1 MRRFIP
7 VFLLL
12 LALVFVAVTG
22 NAASPPLVLQA
33 NTTSLP
39 LSGHIDI
46 IEDPTGTLTIQ
57 EASSPQQV
65 ARFKPDNRAVP
76 GFGMTSKVYWVRFS
90 IYDQAALGKRWLIE
104 LNFPHMDYVDCYVS
118 NAGGFDHMQA
128 GDMRL
133 MSLRTFWH
141 RNPVFPVVIKGAATN
156 IYLRVDARGQMKLP
170 LTVWSPEAFR
180 AMDQRRN
187 LIDGGYFGAML
198 VMVAY
203 NFFIFLSLRDRN
215 YLYYILDISLL
226 TLYAFFLKGFHLEF
240 VSGEL
245 PLINNYLSIIT
256 VPAIL
261 AGLLFCRNFLAT
273 RQNAPVIDRLI
284 KLITIVVLL
293 FVPLAFIISPE
304 VWRSAISV
312 ATSCASI
319 TALSAGIVCVRKGY
333 HPARYYVGARVF
345 RMLGLFTFVLGMH
358 GILPVSLLTT
368 HGYQIGSLFEV
379 LLLSFALT
387 DRINM
392 MQREREEA
400 RAEAIRSSQLA
411 ALGELAAGVAHEINT
426 PLNTIIN
433 SADLLLEDGDRASL
447 EHDAEVIKK
456 QGRRIAAIVKNL
468 LFFSRL
474 PSKDM
479 IPFGVADML
488 QGALDMMGGRL
499 RKEHVSLNV
508 TLPPVLPHVLVRPQQ
523 IEQVFLNLLTNG
535 LHALAERYGDA
546 ADCKL
551 IEISASVHLIDQ
563 RRFVRITFWDNGVGI
578 PAHLLASVK
587 NAFVTTKQSGT
598 GLGLSICQQII
609 DAHGGVICLESKAGE
624 YTKVQIDLPIAIS
637 V

>member
-1 MRRFIP
+1 MSRFIP
-7 VFLLL
+7 IFLLL
-12 LALVFVAVTG
+12 LALVSVAVPAR
-22 NAASPPLVLQA
+22 AASAPLALQA

-46 IEDPTGTLTIQ
+46 LEDPSGTLTIQ
-57 EASSPQQV
+57 EVSSPRLA

-76 GFGMTSKVYWVRFS
+76 GFGMTNKVYWVRFS
-90 IYDQAALGKRWLIE
+90 ICDEAALGKRWLIE
-104 LNFPHMDYVDCYVS
+104 LDLPHMDYVDCYVL
-118 NAGGFDHMQA
+118 NAGGGDHMQA

-133 MSLRTFWH
+133 MSLRRFWH

-156 IYLRVDARGQMKLP
+156 IYLRIDARGQMKLP
-170 LTVWSPEAFR
+170 LAVWSPDAFR

-226 TLYAFFLKGFHLEF
+226 TLYAFFLKGFFLEF

-256 VPAIL
+256 VPVIL

-273 RQNAPVIDRLI
+273 RQNAPVIDRFI
-284 KLITIVVLL
+284 KLIMIVALL
-293 FVPLAFIISPE
+293 FVPLAFLISPE

-312 ATSCASI
+312 VTSCASI
-319 TALSAGIVCVRKGY
+319 TALFAGIVCVRKGY
-333 HPARYYVGARVF
+333 HPARYYVGARIF
-345 RMLGLFTFVLGMH
+345 RMLGLVTFVLGMH
-358 GILPVSLLTT
+358 SILPVSLVTT

-387 DRINM
+387 DRINV

-400 RAEAIRSSQLA
+400 RAEAIRASQLA
-411 ALGELAAGVAHEINT
+411 TLGELAAGVAHEINT
-426 PLNTIIN
+426 PVNTIIN
-433 SADLLLEDGDRASL
+433 SADLLLEDNSRAEL
-447 EHDAEVIKK
+447 EHDVEVIKK

-488 QGALDMMGGRL
+488 QGALDMMGARL
-499 RKEHVSLNV
+499 RKEHVSLKV
-508 TLPPVLPHVLVRPQQ
+508 TLPPDLPHVLVRPQQ
-523 IEQVFLNLLTNG
+523 VEQIFINLLTNAV
-535 LHALAERYGDA
+535 HALEERHGEA
-546 ADCKL
+546 SGIKQ
-551 IEISASVHLIDQ
+551 IEISASVIQVNQ
-563 RRFVRITFWDNGVGI
+563 RPFVRITFVDNGAGI
-578 PAHLLASVK
+578 PPHLLATVK
-587 NAFVTTKQSGT
+587 NAFVTTRSAGT
-598 GLGLSICQQII
+598 GLGLNICQQIMKE
-609 DAHGGVICLESKAGE
+609 HGGTIDLESTPGD
-624 YTKVQIDLPIAIS
+624 YTEVRIELPA
-637 V
+637 VVLG